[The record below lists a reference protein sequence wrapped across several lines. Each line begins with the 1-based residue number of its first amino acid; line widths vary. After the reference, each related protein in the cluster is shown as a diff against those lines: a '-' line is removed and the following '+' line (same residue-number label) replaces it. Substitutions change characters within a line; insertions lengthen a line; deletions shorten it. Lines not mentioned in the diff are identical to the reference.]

1 MTKQR
6 LHSQAGFT
14 LIEVGMG
21 ALILVAGFI
30 SLIQAITVG
39 SQMLDNARKQQ
50 IAMQIVD
57 AEVEW
62 LRSQSG
68 TFISTTLASD
78 TITITGFGNVNV
90 TTSAN
95 NFHIDNDSNLIGT
108 TTPDLSAGIAKGFTV
123 RMVKTN
129 IRTNFDKIVYTVTW
143 TGASGRDYYRRVDTN
158 SDGAVDASNRRTFE
172 FFFEKNGLRLSF
184 QKS

>member
-6 LHSQAGFT
+6 INSQAGFT
-14 LIEVGMG
+14 LIEVGMA

-30 SLIQAITVG
+30 SLIQAITIG
-39 SQMLDNARKQQ
+39 SQMLDGARKQQ
-50 IAMQIVD
+50 IAMQIVEG
-57 AEVEW
+57 EVEW
-62 LRSQSG
+62 LRSQSD

-78 TITITGFGNVNV
+78 TMSVNSAGV
-90 TTSAN
+90 ATATTSAN
-95 NFHIDNDSNLIGT
+95 NFHLDDNTALV
-108 TTPDLSAGIAKGFTV
+108 DLAKGFTI

-129 IRTNFDKIVYTVTW
+129 IRSNFDKVVYTVTW

-158 SDGAVDASNRRTFE
+158 SDGVVDASQTRVFE